1 MKTQTLFAF
10 VLCLLALHTR
20 AFAQNTENTLR
31 SGDTIVV
38 KLSGVPAEESTVVSN
53 TYDISDG
60 GTINLPY
67 IGEVRAAGSKPSTLQ
82 KSIESAYKNNEI
94 FTHPTVQVSTNGG
107 GKDGSNGQIV
117 YVSGEV
123 KASGRVTMTPAMTV
137 HDAITSVGG
146 PTDFAN
152 LRKVKLTRGASTRE
166 LDLRKA
172 DGPDAQIQAMP
183 GDKIHVP
190 Q

>member
-1 MKTQTLFAF
+1 MKTHRLLASALAILILAFQASLFA
-10 VLCLLALHTR
+10 
-20 AFAQNTENTLR
+20 QSTENVLR
-31 SGDTIVV
+31 NGDTIVV
-38 KLSGVPAEESTVVSN
+38 KLSGVPQEEISVVSN
-53 TYDISDG
+53 SYDISDN

-67 IGEVRAAGSKPSTLQ
+67 IGEIKASGSKPSTLQ
-82 KSIESAYKNNEI
+82 KTIESAYKSGQI
-94 FTHPTVQVSTNGG
+94 FTHPTVQVTSDKQATT
-107 GKDGSNGQIV
+107 QII

-123 KASGRVTMTPAMTV
+123 RTPGRIPMTPGMTI
-137 HDAITSVGG
+137 HDALTSVGG

-152 LRKVKLTRGASTRE
+152 LRKVKLTRGAITRE

-172 DGPDAQIQAMP
+172 DSQDSLTPAQP